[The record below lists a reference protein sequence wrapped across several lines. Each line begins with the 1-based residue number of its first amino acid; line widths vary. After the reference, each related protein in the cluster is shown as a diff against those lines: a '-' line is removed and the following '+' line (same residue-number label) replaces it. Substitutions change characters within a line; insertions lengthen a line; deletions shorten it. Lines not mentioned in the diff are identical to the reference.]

1 MARPARTL
9 KPPAERFWPKVTQG
23 DGGCLIWTGSRN
35 SNGYGTFGADGKS
48 VMAHRWAYQDARGP
62 IPSGLD
68 LDHLCRNR
76 ACVNPDH
83 LEAVTTRENLMRGNT
98 LVAANARKTHCDF
111 GHEYTGEN
119 TYIAPGTTKRKC
131 RICIKRR
138 SLARRKG

>member
-1 MARPARTL
+1 MRTVT
-9 KPPAERFWPKVTQG
+9 PPRERFWPKVAKR
-23 DGGCLIWTGSRN
+23 DNGCMVWTGSKNN
-35 SNGYGTFGADGKS
+35 SGYGTFGAGGGAV
-48 VMAHRWAYQDARGP
+48 VMAHRWAYQDAHGA
-62 IPSGLD
+62 IPDGMD

-83 LEAVTTRENLMRGNT
+83 LEAVTTRENLMRGDT
-98 LVAANARKTHCDF
+98 LIAENARKTHCIF
-111 GHEYTGEN
+111 GHEYTESN